1 MKAILTFGVL
11 LFSNA
16 LFSQSSHLEGRGAT
30 GLGLWSENIAGVSS
44 ISQTSFGVSVEN
56 RFGLSE
62 LSYATLRAATSTQ
75 WGVFQGHWN
84 TFGDQLYSQS
94 DWGLSFARAL
104 SPDFSMG
111 MTGRYKVEQIAND
124 KQKALLLDIG
134 MQYVIT
140 SKLSAA
146 TFLIN
151 PLRDSLEPSAFH
163 MGLQY
168 QFSPKVSFA
177 VSAHKKEALPMSL
190 ELHLKYFPTASIGLQ
205 SIVSTQSSNHTFGI
219 VFLSNAWAIDAHLSY
234 HYYLGISPQMA
245 LTYRFE

>member
-1 MKAILTFGVL
+1 MKAILTYGVL

-16 LFSQSSHLEGRGAT
+16 LFSQSSYLEGRGAT
-30 GLGLWSENIAGVSS
+30 GQGLWSENTAGVSR
-44 ISQTSFGVSVEN
+44 ISYTSFGVRAMN
-56 RFGLSE
+56 RFGLLE
-62 LSYATLRAATSTQ
+62 LSRTQ
-75 WGVFQGHWN
+75 FKIAKPTKFGVIQVHWHG
-84 TFGDQLYSQS
+84 FGDQLYSQS

-104 SPDFSMG
+104 SPDFFMG

-151 PLRDSLEPSAFH
+151 PLRVSLEPSAFH

-177 VSAHKKEALPMSL
+177 VSAHKKEALPLSL
-190 ELHLKYFPTASIGLQ
+190 DLHLKYFPTASIGLQ

-245 LTYRFE
+245 LTYQFE